1 MGKGVS
7 RLRGRERDR
16 KDVRTV
22 AVTVMRRHFL
32 TYCDRL
38 DHAEGDI
45 APLAEEFT
53 VIVAVML
60 SLFRGGKRGTER
72 CLVSNECIRIEVGK
86 RRRKGLRHSR
96 SRNGP
101 VPGKDGSS

>member
-1 MGKGVS
+1 MGKGGS
-7 RLRGRERDR
+7 RLRRRERDR
-16 KDVRTV
+16 KNVRTV

-32 TYCDRL
+32 AYCDRL

-60 SLFRGGKRGTER
+60 SLFRGGKRGTGK
-72 CLVSNECIRIEVGK
+72 CLVSNELYELGK
-86 RRRKGLRHSR
+86 YRWGRDGARDLRHSR
-96 SRNGP
+96 
-101 VPGKDGSS
+101 

>member
-1 MGKGVS
+1 MGKGGS

-16 KDVRTV
+16 KNVRTV

-32 TYCDRL
+32 AYSDRL

-45 APLAEEFT
+45 TPLAEEFA

-60 SLFRGGKRGTER
+60 SLFRGGRQGTGN
-72 CLVSNECIRIEVGK
+72 CLVSNACIRIGEIQVGK
-86 RRRKGLRHSR
+86 GQRM
-96 SRNGP
+96 GP
-101 VPGKDGSS
+101 

>member
-1 MGKGVS
+1 MGKGGS
-7 RLRGRERDR
+7 RLRGRKRDR
-16 KDVRTV
+16 KNVRTV

-32 TYCDRL
+32 AYCDRL

-60 SLFRGGKRGTER
+60 SLFRGGKRGTGK
-72 CLVSNECIRIEVGK
+72 CLVSNACIRIGEIQVGK
-86 RRRKGLRHSR
+86 GRRKG
-96 SRNGP
+96 P
-101 VPGKDGSS
+101 

>member
-1 MGKGVS
+1 VGRTRPYRAFRKFRRGNHDFLDQLTAMGKGGS
-7 RLRGRERDR
+7 RLRGEERDR
-16 KDVRTV
+16 TNVRTV

-32 TYCDRL
+32 AYCDRL

-60 SLFRGGKRGTER
+60 SLF
-72 CLVSNECIRIEVGK
+72 
-86 RRRKGLRHSR
+86 
-96 SRNGP
+96 
-101 VPGKDGSS
+101 

>member
-1 MGKGVS
+1 VGRIRPHHAFRKFRRGNHDFLGQLTAMGKGGS

-16 KDVRTV
+16 KNVRTV

-32 TYCDRL
+32 AYCDRL

-60 SLFRGGKRGTER
+60 SLF
-72 CLVSNECIRIEVGK
+72 
-86 RRRKGLRHSR
+86 
-96 SRNGP
+96 
-101 VPGKDGSS
+101 